1 MNAPV
6 NPKDLRGAFA
16 GTASKKAGKPTPFSL
31 RLTFEERAML
41 ERMAGDRPLG
51 AFIRKQLFGENATP
65 RALHQRKPG
74 PDKKALAQALSAL
87 GQSRLSSNMNQ
98 IAKAAH
104 LGTLPLGPELEGELS
119 KACADIRSMRDAL
132 IQALGIKPEA
142 DR

>member
-6 NPKDLRGAFA
+6 DPKNLQGVFV
-16 GTASKKAGKPTPFSL
+16 GKASAKAGKPAPFSL
-31 RLTFEERAML
+31 RLTFEERAVL
-41 ERMAGDRPLG
+41 ERMAGDKPLG
-51 AFIRKQLFGENATP
+51 AFIRKQLFGDSAAP
-65 RALHQRKPG
+65 RTLHQRKPG

-104 LGTLPLGPELEGELS
+104 LGTLPLGPDLEDELS
-119 KACADIRSMRDAL
+119 TACADIRAMRDAL
-132 IQALGIKPEA
+132 IRALGLKPEA

>member
-1 MNAPV
+1 MSGFDVRDGFRA
-6 NPKDLRGAFA
+6 
-16 GTASKKAGKPTPFSL
+16 ASATESKTPTPFSL

-51 AFIRKQLFGENATP
+51 AFIRKQLFGENAAP
-65 RALHQRKPG
+65 RTLHQRKPE

-104 LGTLPLGPELEGELS
+104 LGTLPLGPELEEELS
-119 KACADIRSMRDAL
+119 VACADIRAMRDAL
-132 IQALGIKPEA
+132 IHALGLKPEA